1 MFLPG
6 ESQGRWS
13 LVGFR
18 LWGRTESDT
27 VVSCKCKLD
36 SAGGFKASVSLLIFY
51 LGVKSATETQVL
63 ITYIVF
69 VELSISSLNVFSFPH
84 VFLRHCF

>member
-1 MFLPG
+1 M
-6 ESQGRWS
+6 
-13 LVGFR
+13 GFR
-18 LWGRTESDT
+18 LWGHTESDT